1 MIYITA
7 VKSFQFNTT
16 PGIRFGA
23 EESKNTDEE
32 VTKKLGKNILFVTDP
47 GLVKLGL
54 IDDTLSALKSHS
66 EVFVFDN
73 VEADPSIK
81 TLMKCVEVG
90 SDFKATGVIGF
101 GGGSSMDVAKL
112 TALLIGSNENIH
124 EAWGVANAK
133 GPRLPLVLYP
143 TTSGTGSEV
152 TPISIITQ
160 DDQEK
165 KGVSSPIILPDL
177 AILDPLLTLGLPPH
191 TTAATGIDAM
201 VHAIESYASKG
212 KNNNLISKSLAKE
225 ALNLIGSS
233 ISVAVNDG
241 QNIEARSNMLIGSML
256 SVVSFGNSP
265 VAGVH
270 SLDYPIG
277 CTFHVPH
284 GLSNAIVLP
293 YVLRFNIK
301 EPSAAK
307 LYSEIAD
314 IVFPDIDTSTSSQ
327 DIASKFIEN
336 LSKLSSDLGL
346 EQRLRDVNIP
356 ESACETMA
364 KDAMKQ
370 TRLLI
375 NNPKEITEKDA
386 YDIYKSA
393 W

>member
-1 MIYITA
+1 M
-7 VKSFQFNTT
+7 KSFQFNTT
-16 PGIRFGA
+16 PGLRIGP
-23 EESKNTDEE
+23 EESKKTALE
-32 VTKKLGKNILFVTDP
+32 VSKKLGKNILFVTDP
-47 GLVKLGL
+47 GLVKIGL
-54 IDDTLSALKSHS
+54 IDDTLAALRSHS
-66 EVFVFDN
+66 DVLVFDN
-73 VEADPSIK
+73 VEADPSLK

-90 SDFKATGVIGF
+90 SDFNTTGVIGF
-101 GGGSSMDVAKL
+101 GGGSSMDVSKL
-112 TALLIGSNENIH
+112 TALIIGSKEDIH
-124 EAWGVANAK
+124 EAWGVAKAK
-133 GPRLPLVLYP
+133 GPRLPLALYP

-225 ALNLIGSS
+225 ALKLLGSS
-233 ISVAVNDG
+233 ISKAVSDG
-241 QNIEARSNMLIGSML
+241 KDLDARSNMLIGSML
-256 SVVSFGNSP
+256 AGVSFGNSP

-270 SLDYPIG
+270 ALAYPVG
-277 CTFHVPH
+277 GTYHVPH

-301 EPSAAK
+301 EQNAAK

-314 IVFPDIDTSTSSQ
+314 IVFPEINTSTSSQ
-327 DIASKFIEN
+327 DIASKFIES
-336 LSKLSSDLGL
+336 LSKLSSELGL

-375 NNPKEITEKDA
+375 NNPREITQKDA

>member
-1 MIYITA
+1 

-16 PGIRFGA
+16 PGLRFGA
-23 EESKNTDEE
+23 EESKNTALE

-54 IDDTLSALKSHS
+54 IDDTLAALRSYS
-66 EVFVFDN
+66 EVLLFDS
-73 VEADPSIK
+73 VEADPSLK

-90 SDFKATGVIGF
+90 SEFKTTGVIGF
-101 GGGSSMDVAKL
+101 GGGSSMDTAKL
-112 TALLIGSNENIH
+112 TALLIGSGEDIH

-133 GPRLPLVLYP
+133 GPRLPLALYP

-160 DDQEK
+160 DDLEK
-165 KGVSSPIILPDL
+165 KGVSSPLILPDL
-177 AILDPLLTLGLPPH
+177 AILDPLLTIGLPPH
-191 TTAATGIDAM
+191 ITAATGVDAM
-201 VHAIESYASKG
+201 VHAIESYASKSA
-212 KNNNLISKSLAKE
+212 NNNLISKILAKE
-225 ALNLIGSS
+225 ALRLLGGS
-233 ISVAVNDG
+233 IEIAVSNGNDL
-241 QNIEARSNMLIGSML
+241 EARSNMLLGSML
-256 SVVSFGNSP
+256 AGSSFGNSP

-270 SLDYPIG
+270 ALAYPIG
-277 CTFHVPH
+277 GTYHIPH

-301 EPSAAK
+301 DQNAAQ
-307 LYSEIAD
+307 LYSEIAP
-314 IVFPDIDTSTSSQ
+314 IIFPEMENSTSAQ
-327 DIASKFIEN
+327 DISTKFIEN
-336 LSKLSSDLGL
+336 LSKLSSNLGL
-346 EQRLRDVNIP
+346 EQRLRDVGIP
-356 ESACETMA
+356 ENACESMA

-375 NNPKEITEKDA
+375 NNPKEITENDA

>member
-1 MIYITA
+1 M
-7 VKSFQFNTT
+7 KSFQFNTT
-16 PGIRFGA
+16 PGLRFGA
-23 EESKNTDEE
+23 EESKNTALE

-54 IDDTLSALKSHS
+54 IDDTLAALRSYS
-66 EVFVFDN
+66 EVLVFDS
-73 VEADPSIK
+73 VEADPSLK

-90 SDFKATGVIGF
+90 SEFKATGVIGF
-101 GGGSSMDVAKL
+101 GGGSSMDTAKL
-112 TALLIGSNENIH
+112 TALLIGSGEDIH

-133 GPRLPLVLYP
+133 GPRLPLALYP

-160 DDQEK
+160 DDLEK
-165 KGVSSPIILPDL
+165 KGVSSPLILPDL
-177 AILDPLLTLGLPPH
+177 AILDPLLTIGLPPH
-191 TTAATGIDAM
+191 ITAATGVDAM
-201 VHAIESYASKG
+201 VHAIESYASKSA
-212 KNNNLISKSLAKE
+212 NNNLISKILAKE
-225 ALNLIGSS
+225 ALRLLGGS
-233 ISVAVNDG
+233 IEIAVSNGNDL
-241 QNIEARSNMLIGSML
+241 EARSNMLLGSML
-256 SVVSFGNSP
+256 AGSSFGNSP

-270 SLDYPIG
+270 ALAYPIG
-277 CTFHVPH
+277 GTYHIPH

-301 EPSAAK
+301 DQNAAQ
-307 LYSEIAD
+307 LYSEIAP
-314 IVFPDIDTSTSSQ
+314 IIFPGMENSTSAQ
-327 DIASKFIEN
+327 DISTKFIEN

-346 EQRLRDVNIP
+346 EQRLRDVGIP
-356 ESACETMA
+356 ENACESMA

-375 NNPKEITEKDA
+375 NNPKEITENDA

>member
-1 MIYITA
+1 

-16 PGIRFGA
+16 PGLRFGA
-23 EESKNTDEE
+23 EESKNTALE

-54 IDDTLSALKSHS
+54 IDDTLAALRSYS
-66 EVFVFDN
+66 EVLVFDN
-73 VEADPSIK
+73 VEADPSLK

-101 GGGSSMDVAKL
+101 GGGSSMDTAKL
-112 TALLIGSNENIH
+112 TALLIGSGEDIH

-133 GPRLPLVLYP
+133 GPRLPLALYP

-160 DDQEK
+160 DDLEK
-165 KGVSSPIILPDL
+165 KGVSSPLILPDL
-177 AILDPLLTLGLPPH
+177 AILDPLLTIGLPPH
-191 TTAATGIDAM
+191 ITAATGVDAM
-201 VHAIESYASKG
+201 VHAIESYASKSA
-212 KNNNLISKSLAKE
+212 NNNLISKILAKE
-225 ALNLIGSS
+225 ALRLLGGS
-233 ISVAVNDG
+233 IEIAVSNGSDL
-241 QNIEARSNMLIGSML
+241 EARSNMLLGSML
-256 SVVSFGNSP
+256 AGSSFGNSP

-270 SLDYPIG
+270 ALAYPIG
-277 CTFHVPH
+277 GTYHIPH

-301 EPSAAK
+301 DQNAAQ
-307 LYSEIAD
+307 LYSEIAP
-314 IVFPDIDTSTSSQ
+314 IIFPGMENSTSAQ
-327 DIASKFIEN
+327 DISTKFIEN

-346 EQRLRDVNIP
+346 EQRLRDVGIP
-356 ESACETMA
+356 QNACESMA

-375 NNPKEITEKDA
+375 NNPKEITENDA

>member
-1 MIYITA
+1 
-7 VKSFQFNTT
+7 
-16 PGIRFGA
+16 
-23 EESKNTDEE
+23 
-32 VTKKLGKNILFVTDP
+32 
-47 GLVKLGL
+47 
-54 IDDTLSALKSHS
+54 
-66 EVFVFDN
+66 
-73 VEADPSIK
+73 
-81 TLMKCVEVG
+81 
-90 SDFKATGVIGF
+90 
-101 GGGSSMDVAKL
+101 MDVAKL

-233 ISVAVNDG
+233 ISIAVNDG

-256 SVVSFGNSP
+256 AGVSFGNSP

-270 SLDYPIG
+270 ALAYPIG
-277 CTFHVPH
+277 GTFHVPH

-386 YDIYKSA
+386 YDIYRSA